1 MLQEN
6 LNTASN
12 QPFELHENN
21 AYSQQ
26 RKTRTQILF
35 FPICYEHCFI
45 LQLEKTY
52 KFSCSSA
59 GWDEDTEFVCPAGT
73 AGVTKRIRRTPVNR
87 IQDNGDHWWGWE
99 SYEKVSYQDYCGSC
113 LDEKKTNTRWTTEFS
128 EADGSLTVRRT
139 WSRKSHVLN
148 LDEMKKITSFEF
160 RWDEE
165 DFQEG
170 RPKQTVSQQDRPQCN
185 AFRTEVYRNEKKKRY
200 WRKILLQKQQYFM
213 FCVWMNMSQGLVR
226 ENAKY
231 RETSKSVGGGPWNAS
246 RESW

>member
-1 MLQEN
+1 MRMRILWEGFISRLLWKLPWWKEN
-6 LNTASN
+6 
-12 QPFELHENN
+12 QYQVNN
-21 AYSQQ
+21 RVQ
-26 RKTRTQILF
+26 
-35 FPICYEHCFI
+35 
-45 LQLEKTY
+45 
-52 KFSCSSA
+52 
-59 GWDEDTEFVCPAGT
+59 
-73 AGVTKRIRRTPVNR
+73 
-87 IQDNGDHWWGWE
+87 
-99 SYEKVSYQDYCGSC
+99 
-113 LDEKKTNTRWTTEFS
+113 
-128 EADGSLTVRRT
+128 
-139 WSRKSHVLN
+139 WSRWITDSEEN
-148 LDEMKKITSFEF
+148 MIQKITRFKF

-231 RETSKSVGGGPWNAS
+231 RGTSKSVGGGPWNAS